1 MDISTSN
8 SKLNILFLD
17 LSRWM
22 AVLCAFGIPWS
33 NASFNIGFYL
43 TLIFFTLSFAFADR
57 WQEVLKNPVV
67 IIALSLFALI
77 SLETIYSNSR
87 VDLANYDFIHY
98 RKLLAIPLLVAVF
111 TTNEHKKQLLLG
123 YCLGVAV
130 LMLPTLL
137 DGFGI
142 IHFFNFNIT
151 SYRNAAYSAS
161 QNGAPNLVYWR
172 NQIVHG
178 FHVSI
183 LFSACL
189 IGAFYYKKYRN
200 ILLIISGLCLID
212 IVFFIYGRM
221 ALLSLLASIITIAII
236 YSPTKKRIALILT
249 FIVVASSA
257 VYFIVPTI
265 QTRVDS
271 IANQENAYSKDKN
284 ISTSGGI
291 RLHYWAKSWQLFKH
305 SPIIGNG
312 SGSFRQS
319 MITDSDPLAFLGHRH
334 AHNEYL
340 TQLSQYGLIGFLLL
354 ISIITIS
361 LKNAKKIEDL
371 WLSHVITT
379 GIIVFALNAL
389 TDSSLHNDWE
399 GWAFVLFVSIASINI
414 SLINPQLNKK
424 ITP

>member
-1 MDISTSN
+1 MDTSTNS

-17 LSRWM
+17 LNRWM
-22 AVLCAFGIPWS
+22 AILCAFGIPWS
-33 NASFNIGFYL
+33 NASFNIGFYSM
-43 TLIFFTLSFAFADR
+43 LIFFTLSLAFLDR
-57 WQEVLKNPVV
+57 WQQVLKTPVV
-67 IIALSLFALI
+67 IIVLSLFAMI

-87 VDLANYDFIHY
+87 MDLANFDFIHY
-98 RKLLAIPLLVAVF
+98 RKLLAIPLLVAIF
-111 TTNEHKKQLLLG
+111 TTNEHKKQLLFG

-142 IHFFNFNIT
+142 VHFFNFNIT

-161 QNGAPNLVYWR
+161 QNGVPNLVYWR

-189 IGAFYYKKYRN
+189 IGAFHYKKYRY

-221 ALLSLLASIITIAII
+221 ALLSLLTSIITMIII
-236 YSPTKKRIALILT
+236 YSPTKKHIALILT
-249 FIVVASSA
+249 FIVLASSA
-257 VYFIVPTI
+257 TYFIVPTI
-265 QTRVDS
+265 QTRLNS
-271 IANQENAYSKDKN
+271 IINEESAYKKDNN

-291 RLHYWAKSWQLFKH
+291 RLHYWAKSWQLFKQ

-319 MITDSDPLAFLGHRH
+319 MIINNDPLASLGHRH
-334 AHNEYL
+334 THNEYL
-340 TQLSQYGLIGFLLL
+340 TQLSQYGVIGFLLL
-354 ISIITIS
+354 TSIILIS
-361 LKNAKKIEDL
+361 LRNAIKIADP
-371 WLSHVITT
+371 WLSNLLIT

-399 GWAFVLFVSIASINI
+399 GWAFVLFVSMASFNIN
-414 SLINPQLNKK
+414 LINPAPNKK
-424 ITP
+424 TP